1 MKKIYRSKKELD
13 NLCGKDEISH
23 QGMVAD
29 IEEMENL
36 NLNEFIKENEK
47 KYEYTCTRGC
57 NRS

>member
-1 MKKIYRSKKELD
+1 
-13 NLCGKDEISH
+13 
-23 QGMVAD
+23 MVAD